1 MYQKSFAKNG
11 LIGLAILSILS
22 TQFFCTSGT
31 PEKAA
36 TNDTSAVKEVSSMD
50 KIAKGAALV
59 HLGGCNDCH
68 SPKIMTAMGPI
79 PDTNRILSGYP
90 ANSPLPEITYDA
102 TKPGNWVLM
111 SADLTTAIGPWG
123 MTHAANLTPDSVTGI
138 GSWTVENFIGAMRTG
153 KHLGQAGGRPILPP
167 MPWPGLGKLSD
178 EELSDMFLYLR
189 SIPAISNLVPAPTP
203 PNQLVIKK

>member
-1 MYQKSFAKNG
+1 MQQNSFARKG
-11 LIGLAILSILS
+11 LIGLLTLSILS

-31 PEKAA
+31 PEKVAMKDSA
-36 TNDTSAVKEVSSMD
+36 AVKEVSDLD

-79 PDTNRILSGYP
+79 PDTNRILSGYT

-123 MTHAANLTPDSVTGI
+123 MTHAANLTPDSATGI
-138 GSWTVENFIGAMRTG
+138 GGWTVANFIGAMRTG